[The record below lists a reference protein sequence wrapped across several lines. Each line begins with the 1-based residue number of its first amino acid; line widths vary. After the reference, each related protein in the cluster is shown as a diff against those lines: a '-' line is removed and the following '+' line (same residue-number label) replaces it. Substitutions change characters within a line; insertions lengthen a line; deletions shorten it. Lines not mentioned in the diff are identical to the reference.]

1 MEILLESNSKMS
13 KALIDR
19 YFCHYE
25 KLEEYQK
32 GMWRRI
38 PPKDFDQA
46 TKKARSLMMDVGLFS
61 ESMGVVIDT
70 WSNSCKVAFTTPSV
84 NPIAWLGQASVCEA
98 LGVPESA
105 TRAAWGQ
112 LPLRTQ
118 IQANNAARLHIDG
131 WMKKQIGQGELFG
144 E

>member
-1 MEILLESNSKMS
+1 MESNSKMS

-32 GMWRRI
+32 GMWRRV
-38 PPKDFDQA
+38 PTRDFA
-46 TKKARSLMMDVGLFS
+46 TTTSTARSFMMDVGRFS
-61 ESMGVVIDT
+61 ESMGVVVGT
-70 WSNSCKVAFTTPSV
+70 WSNSCKVAFTTPSI
-84 NPIAWLGQASVCEA
+84 NPIAWLGQAAVCEA

-112 LPLRTQ
+112 LPLNIQ
-118 IQANNAARLHIDG
+118 LQANNAARLHIDG
-131 WMKKQIGQGELFG
+131 WMKKQIGQGELFS